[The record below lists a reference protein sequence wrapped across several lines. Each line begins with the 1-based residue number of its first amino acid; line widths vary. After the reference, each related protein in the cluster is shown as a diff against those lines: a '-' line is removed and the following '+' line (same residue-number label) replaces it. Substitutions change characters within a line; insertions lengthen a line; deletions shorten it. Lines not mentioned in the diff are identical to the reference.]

1 MSDIA
6 EEEILLGWLPI
17 VAFKQSYSFFL
28 GTDTIHS
35 SPFSSIQSG
44 KKWKCHQLS
53 PIPHLHMY
61 LLNFYSFSPNFLPS
75 PTGPNFSY
83 LCLLFDYK
91 LTTMAKLFLW
101 GHYSHL
107 PSASL
112 PLCLSPTDPI
122 LEFEPTNSHLVIQS
136 LILHNTL
143 LIPHAT
149 STWKYTPP
157 FQQFWHPLFRNF
169 TILSRNWPEDT
180 CNMRLINLI
189 DKHNN

>member
-1 MSDIA
+1 
-6 EEEILLGWLPI
+6 
-17 VAFKQSYSFFL
+17 
-28 GTDTIHS
+28 
-35 SPFSSIQSG
+35 
-44 KKWKCHQLS
+44 
-53 PIPHLHMY
+53 MY

-91 LTTMAKLFLW
+91 LTTVAKLFLW

-136 LILHNTL
+136 LILLNTL

-149 STWKYTPP
+149 IQVLGNTHHLFNNSDIHYLGISP
-157 FQQFWHPLFRNF
+157 FSLGTGLR
-169 TILSRNWPEDT
+169 TRVI
-180 CNMRLINLI
+180 
-189 DKHNN
+189 